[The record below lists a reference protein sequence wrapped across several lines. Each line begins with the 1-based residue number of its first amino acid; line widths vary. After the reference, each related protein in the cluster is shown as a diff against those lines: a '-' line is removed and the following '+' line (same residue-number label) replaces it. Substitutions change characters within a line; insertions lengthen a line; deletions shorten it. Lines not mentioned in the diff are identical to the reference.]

1 MVSKLIGELGAILIG
16 MPRGRNRNVHES
28 IVAAVTSG
36 VDKKRRGSR
45 GEGERPPRVER
56 GGRAIIISPGGR
68 KEGAPETSLGSTRH
82 FGVFSLFRGS
92 RVRRGM
98 PPLCEN
104 TGGERDWNRST
115 LTFERVLAAFRSPQ
129 LAFVKAKETRRG
141 FHSREMRRYRKVWFN
156 DIDLRLRWRLSLLK
170 TLRLERYREP
180 GGWKRGW
187 IRIWSASR
195 GYFVRFERT
204 IGIRE
209 RGKLG

>member
-92 RVRRGM
+92 RVRPGM

-115 LTFERVLAAFRSPQ
+115 LTFERVLAAFRSWLSSKPR
-129 LAFVKAKETRRG
+129 KRG
-141 FHSREMRRYRKVWFN
+141 GDSTREMRRYCKVWFN
-156 DIDLRLRWRLSLLK
+156 DIDLRLRWQLSLLK